1 MTAISLEELTALAAV
16 SDGACVSIYMPTLWK
31 SSEVQ
36 QNPIRFKNLIRQA
49 ESLLVEGGLEHQ
61 DASNLLKSAM
71 DLDEE
76 DFWQHQNKG
85 LAIFVSESTFRY
97 YRVPIELPELVV
109 VTDRFH
115 LKPLLQLLTG
125 DGQFY
130 VLALSQHQ
138 IRLFEGDRFN
148 IQEIDTSDVPQ
159 NMEEV
164 LQFDRLDKTWRDAR
178 VPSSGAGSTR
188 QEMGM
193 FFRHGGG
200 EEKNINNDIRQY
212 FYRVSDGIQSKLNN
226 KKAPLVLAG
235 VDYLLPLYREANA
248 HPVLAEQEI
257 TGSGEDATVEQLHQ
271 QAWEIVHSHF
281 VQEEERAIAH
291 YHELSDTDKITTDL
305 NKIVPAAYF
314 QRVDTLFV
322 PIGVQQWGL
331 FDEGSGRIDL
341 HGEQEPGDEDLL
353 DFAAVHTL
361 KNGGKVYAVQPGD
374 VPDDAPLAAVFR
386 Y

>member
-1 MTAISLEELTALAAV
+1 MTAISLEEMTSLAAV

-49 ESLLVEGGLEHQ
+49 EVLLVEGGLEHQ
-61 DASNLLKSAM
+61 EASRLLQPAM

-76 DFWQHQNKG
+76 DFWQHQDHG
-85 LAIFVSESTFRY
+85 LAIFVSGSTFRY
-97 YRVPIELPELVV
+97 YRLPIELPELVV

-130 VLALSQHQ
+130 VLALSQHK
-138 IRLFEGDRFN
+138 IRLFEGDRFS
-148 IQEIDTSDVPQ
+148 IQEIDTSDIPQ
-159 NMEEV
+159 GMEEI
-164 LQFDRLDKTWRDAR
+164 LQLDKLDKTWRDAR
-178 VPSSGAGSTR
+178 VPNSGAGSSR
-188 QEMGM
+188 QDMGM

-200 EEKNINNDIRQY
+200 EEKNVNNDIRQY
-212 FYRVSDGIQSKLNN
+212 FYRINDAVREKLTNA
-226 KKAPLVLAG
+226 KAPLVLAG
-235 VDYLLPLYREANA
+235 VDYLLPLYREANS
-248 HPVLAEQEI
+248 HPILAEQGI
-257 TGSGEDATVEQLHQ
+257 TGSGEDMTVDQLHQ
-271 QAWEIVHSHF
+271 QVWEIVHSHF
-281 VQEEERAIAH
+281 AQERERAIAH

-305 NKIVPAAYF
+305 NEIVPAAYF
-314 QRVDTLFV
+314 HRVDTLFV
-322 PIGVQQWGL
+322 PVGIQQWGL
-331 FDEGSGRIDL
+331 FDEGSSRVDL
-341 HGEQEPGDEDLL
+341 HEEQEPGDEDLL

-361 KNGGKVYAVQPGD
+361 KNGGKVYAVQPGE